1 MRRWA
6 WAFVAAVTLAVWAP
20 VLTYWWV
27 DTWDDAVFILGNP
40 HVTHW
45 SWAWMAT
52 TQWYGH
58 WMPLT
63 WISYCANYALFG
75 FYPASWHA
83 VNIGLHTISAV
94 LFFFIAQRLVGSTLG
109 AVFAALLFSVH
120 PLRMESVA
128 WLSERKDVLMGAFF
142 LGAALLWLQGRRR
155 WSFVAFVAACASKSP
170 AVTLPIMLL
179 LMDWYRHREGGWRVR
194 DHLRW
199 QLAPFFAVSVVVSV
213 MAFWSLH
220 TILVSVPWSVVGLGP
235 RLLHV
240 AYSEVFYAMQ
250 TVWPAQLSGLIEYT
264 WIPSLDQ
271 PQYPIAVAVV
281 ILAGVFC
288 AASWR
293 RWPALTAAMAAYTV
307 AVFPQA
313 GLFQNGPQ
321 LVANRYSYLACLPL
335 ALLAGGLLAKL
346 PWTKQ
351 DSAYPGVYHWPLK
364 GVAVG
369 GLVVSLLIVVTEGA
383 LPMWHDGDAMWQYAA
398 LHEPSCTQC
407 QDMASAAAVRHGDL
421 ASAIRHQRQAIVISD
436 TTAAPRYERHWNLAA
451 LLLQV
456 GHRDEAQRELVT
468 YLALVPASRY
478 ESDQNHIERAR
489 VTLAKLE
496 KGE

>member
-199 QLAPFFAVSVVVSV
+199 QLAPFFAVSVALVRNGRTVLGVVYDPHSDEAYYASAGGGAFMNGTPLPIKLPPASLNRC
-213 MAFWSLH
+213 MAGIDLKR
-220 TILVSVPWSVVGLGP
+220 ID
-235 RLLHV
+235 R
-240 AYSEVFYAMQ
+240 Q
-250 TVWPAQLSGLIEYT
+250 
-264 WIPSLDQ
+264 
-271 PQYPIAVAVV
+271 
-281 ILAGVFC
+281 LAGRLALEHPFASQRNLGASTLDWCYV
-288 AASWR
+288 AAGRMHIYLHGGQKMWDYAAGYLILEEAGGAVCGLNGADFLAGDPWCRSALAAQTPELLAQWR
-293 RWPALTAAMAAYTV
+293 AWVASRLNMAA
-307 AVFPQA
+307 
-313 GLFQNGPQ
+313 
-321 LVANRYSYLACLPL
+321 
-335 ALLAGGLLAKL
+335 
-346 PWTKQ
+346 
-351 DSAYPGVYHWPLK
+351 
-364 GVAVG
+364 
-369 GLVVSLLIVVTEGA
+369 E
-383 LPMWHDGDAMWQYAA
+383 AA
-398 LHEPSCTQC
+398 
-407 QDMASAAAVRHGDL
+407 
-421 ASAIRHQRQAIVISD
+421 I
-436 TTAAPRYERHWNLAA
+436 
-451 LLLQV
+451 
-456 GHRDEAQRELVT
+456 
-468 YLALVPASRY
+468 
-478 ESDQNHIERAR
+478 
-489 VTLAKLE
+489 
-496 KGE
+496 